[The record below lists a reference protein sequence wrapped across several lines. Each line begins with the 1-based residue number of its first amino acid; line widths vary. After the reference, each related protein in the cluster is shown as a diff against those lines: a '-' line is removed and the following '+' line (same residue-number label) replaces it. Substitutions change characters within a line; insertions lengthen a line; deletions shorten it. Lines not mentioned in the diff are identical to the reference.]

1 MTSSGGEHQREHKVE
16 SSRRQAQDQNDRT
29 DGDDRRRRRRR
40 RPVSDRSGTSLLGRI
55 AAHLD
60 FPSRDL
66 LARDAEALAAQFD
79 TSPFRL
85 WLLFRSVDTN
95 HDGYITKNELIKA
108 LSSTAQSAAA
118 SPSLSCVGPSSRASA
133 AGVPKEEIK
142 MNDDDSDGEDE
153 DDDDSD
159 ESDPVLPLED
169 IQALDE
175 LFDLVVTAEQYDNNN
190 DKEKEHE
197 YDEEKEKRGTNLRQ
211 DRNQSTNDDER
222 TIGHRNFPSPDIS
235 VPFSSQSAQSCAPGI
250 TFPQF
255 CRIMRYLWLQQLLQP
270 DINNDN
276 SIIDGAQSQGIQKE
290 ESRLVREQGTHIAT
304 SSDID
309 SMIQPTNNHNHNNNN
324 NNNKGNKTGDNGY
337 AFECVDYASGYY
349 RHRRIAGNV
358 KHKRTRNFYLAPRHG
373 NARMRWIDV
382 PSGTYVPNQ
391 NINNNNNNTDQ
402 YQQRPLWKSQRES
415 FRITIL
421 RLAVKY
427 RFHPTSIEDA
437 MDLDLQEPKVNSFE
451 HSLLD
456 LGKFKCGT
464 ISWLQHAGEHHHDR
478 SSTTCTADPQSSAIT
493 TKGSKRNE
501 TTPKGSGDNT
511 VPSLP
516 QPGHPARDS
525 SNLTFHSYQRESI
538 TSGEIPDFVVAEGE
552 DDVNIN
558 EGRHYFVTIPMF
570 ELSRRSQTSLDLYN
584 EASGLLPFMDVQPL
598 VIEVNEATL
607 GIFVASLPDS
617 NLVVTCST
625 KWRPTRIRPSGF
637 RDNHRANAK
646 QRKAIVK
653 SLSQKNMPKRP
664 DVASSEDPFHDWGG
678 NDGSSN
684 SSESAGPV
692 NATKDIGDEMIESNF
707 QHEKMP
713 LERVKELLKKRHSIQ
728 RHRSS
733 SWLMHAIIDA
743 VVDNLGSIS
752 KIYEAQLQ
760 RMATRLFELQ
770 HRLSR
775 QEVKEMIVMRR
786 DLEWLQHELRPFA
799 RVIRHLIDDRN
810 IGVEVTHYLEDV
822 EDHLLRTIDELT
834 SFATECVSLKD
845 EYNAYLDRRMNDIL
859 YILTLVTTLVVPAQF
874 FTGYFGMNFE
884 NDDGSLG
891 DPLLNKGTTGTG
903 IFWVIVIG
911 CTLLLVYTMH
921 RYHFFEKEI
930 EL

>member
-1 MTSSGGEHQREHKVE
+1 MTSLSGEQSQPPEE
-16 SSRRQAQDQNDRT
+16 ED
-29 DGDDRRRRRRR
+29 RRRRRR
-40 RPVSDRSGTSLLGRI
+40 RPVTPRRGTSLLGEI
-55 AAHLD
+55 AAHLE

-85 WLLFRSVDTN
+85 WLLFRSVDAD
-95 HDGYITKNELIKA
+95 HDGCITKSELVRA
-108 LSSTAQSAAA
+108 LSSTAQSASAPSNI
-118 SPSLSCVGPSSRASA
+118 SPTSGL
-133 AGVPKEEIK
+133 PKDEEK
-142 MNDDDSDGEDE
+142 VNTLHDSDDREE
-153 DDDDSD
+153 DDSD
-159 ESDPVLPLED
+159 ESDYVLPLED

-175 LFDLVVTAEQYDNNN
+175 LFDLVVATEHYEQ
-190 DKEKEHE
+190 EGG
-197 YDEEKEKRGTNLRQ
+197 EEKEEKRDNDTTKQ
-211 DRNQSTNDDER
+211 DQQDNEDDK
-222 TIGHRNFPSPDIS
+222 TVSHRNFSPPDTS
-235 VPFSSQSAQSCAPGI
+235 FPSQSTGPSIGI

-255 CRIMRYLWLQQLLQP
+255 CRIMRYLWLQQLLQSYDDP
-270 DINNDN
+270 PSEAQNKQDTPPTAG
-276 SIIDGAQSQGIQKE
+276 STVGALITSPSTKTDVE
-290 ESRLVREQGTHIAT
+290 E
-304 SSDID
+304 D
-309 SMIQPTNNHNHNNNN
+309 
-324 NNNKGNKTGDNGY
+324 DNGY

-349 RHRRIAGNV
+349 RSRRIAGNV
-358 KHKRTRNFYLAPRHG
+358 RLKRTRDFFLAPRHG
-373 NARMRWIDV
+373 HARMRWIDV
-382 PSGTYVPNQ
+382 PSGTFVPGRLD
-391 NINNNNNNTDQ
+391 NNKDHH
-402 YQQRPLWKSQRES
+402 LDSQRES

-464 ISWLQHAGEHHHDR
+464 ISWLRHAGHQHQKH
-478 SSTTCTADPQSSAIT
+478 SSNGESDTAGTTRDPQ
-493 TKGSKRNE
+493 
-501 TTPKGSGDNT
+501 
-511 VPSLP
+511 VPALP
-516 QPGHPARDS
+516 PPRPAERTS
-525 SNLTFHSYQRESI
+525 SNFTFHSYQRES
-538 TSGEIPDFVVAEGE
+538 TANADIPDFVIAEGE

-584 EASGLLPFMDVQPL
+584 EASDLLPFMDVQPL
-598 VIEVNEATL
+598 IIEVNEATL
-607 GIFVASLPDS
+607 GIFVASIPDS

-625 KWRPTRIRPSGF
+625 KWRPTRIRPFGF
-637 RDNHRANAK
+637 RDNRRANAR
-646 QRKAIVK
+646 QRKAIVT
-653 SLSQKNMPKRP
+653 SRSQNNMAKRP
-664 DVASSEDPFHDWGG
+664 DATASGAHFHDWGG
-678 NDGSSN
+678 DVGSSD
-684 SSESAGPV
+684 SSGSLGGVDAS
-692 NATKDIGDEMIESNF
+692 KDVGDEMIESIF

-713 LERVKELLKKRHSIQ
+713 LERVKDLLKKRHSIQ

-810 IGVEVTHYLEDV
+810 IGTEVTHYLEDV

-884 NDDGSLG
+884 NNDGSLG
-891 DPLLNKGTTGTG
+891 DPLLNMGGTGTG
-903 IFWVIVIG
+903 IFWAIVVG
-911 CTLLLVYTMH
+911 FTLLLAYMMH
-921 RYHFFEKEI
+921 RYHFFEKEL
-930 EL
+930 EV